1 MEINFLKL
9 VIILEHLWNKMHP
22 SYVVKFEILIQVTN

>member
-9 VIILEHLWNKMHP
+9 VILFEYLRNKMHP
-22 SYVVKFEILIQVTN
+22 SYVVKFAILIQVTN